1 MFVVSFVN
9 FKSCMLSRDPS
20 GDHMMPCAEV
30 HFIVQASQWKFY
42 RFEPPYMC
50 KLCVYHYL
58 PVPH

>member
-30 HFIVQASQWKFY
+30 HFIAQASQWKFY
-42 RFEPPYMC
+42 CFEPPYM
-50 KLCVYHYL
+50 
-58 PVPH
+58 